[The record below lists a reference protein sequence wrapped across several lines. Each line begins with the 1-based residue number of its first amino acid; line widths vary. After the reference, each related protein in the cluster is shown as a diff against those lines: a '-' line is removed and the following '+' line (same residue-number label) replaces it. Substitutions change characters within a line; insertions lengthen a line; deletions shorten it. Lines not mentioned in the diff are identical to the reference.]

1 MGDGSIKILFEP
13 PKSSQKIS
21 SYIIKYKKQFFIT
34 ALTGI
39 LFNSAMVLGPIFQ
52 GKLLDAALTSKDI
65 NTIVRVGIEFI
76 LITLGFQVAR
86 FFKRYFVRDMANRI
100 SGDMRVGI
108 IQSLLSTDLNTMEK
122 QKVGDMMSRTIGD
135 VDIVVEAIRKTI
147 TELWDTWVLMLAY
160 FITLM
165 IYDVKI
171 TLISFIPIPLAIV
184 LAQLMKGLVQST
196 SKTARKA
203 NSKTTSQIRKMIL
216 EVNLLRLYGRE
227 ESELKRLEEKL
238 KVQAR
243 ETAKASVLKNGLGP
257 IYSSV
262 ATIGILLVVALGSN
276 KVIEGSWTLGT
287 FTAFITIFSAL
298 ATRTTTAAKVFNIQ
312 QGAKASWERVKYL
325 IGNSKLQNKKD
336 VEGLKPETIKIEKL
350 SFKYPTGD
358 KYAIKDLSFD
368 VAEGMIVGVT
378 GAVGSGKSALGLV
391 LTGLYDYN
399 GSIYWGNKEFR
410 NIPYNKKLST
420 ISYMGHNP
428 LLFSET
434 LENNITWGDRGKES
448 LEKVL
453 DIASLKEDIKKFEY
467 GAKTQVGEKG
477 MKVSGGQKQRIALAR
492 ALYKDA
498 KVIILDDP
506 FSAVDIGT
514 EAHIIEE
521 LRKNVGNKILFIFSH
536 RLEAFKYTDKVLV
549 LDKGSI
555 VQQGTHE
562 ELARSQGIYSKIID
576 SQEFM
581 RGENY
586 EQS

>member
-34 ALTGI
+34 AMTGI

-65 NTIVRVGIEFI
+65 NTIVTVGIEFI

-325 IGNSKLQNKKD
+325 IGNSKLQNEKD

-420 ISYMGHNP
+420 VSYMGHNP

-434 LENNITWGDRGKES
+434 LENNITWGDRGKEN

-586 EQS
+586 ERS

>member
-13 PKSSQKIS
+13 PKNSQKIS
-21 SYIIKYKKQFFIT
+21 AYIIKYKKQFFIT

-184 LAQLMKGLVQST
+184 LAQLMKGVVQST

-325 IGNSKLQNKKD
+325 IGNSKLQNEKD

-434 LENNITWGDRGKES
+434 LENNITWGDRGKEG

-453 DIASLKEDIKKFEY
+453 DIASLKEDIKKFKY
-467 GAKTQVGEKG
+467 GTKTQVGEKG
-477 MKVSGGQKQRIALAR
+477 MKISGGQKQRIALAR